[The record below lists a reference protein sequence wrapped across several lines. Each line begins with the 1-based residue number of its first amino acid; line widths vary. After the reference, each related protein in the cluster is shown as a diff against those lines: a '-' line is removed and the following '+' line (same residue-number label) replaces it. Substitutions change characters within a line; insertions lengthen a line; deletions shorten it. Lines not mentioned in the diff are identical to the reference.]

1 MRRTFALA
9 TLNAVTLAGLVCLL
23 GPAAASALRAP
34 ASHAEAERRREAGR
48 YGLEAQAPY
57 DVVEKTI
64 PELSAAMRAGTVTSK
79 ALVQAYL
86 ARIEAYDHQGPSL
99 NAIITINPQ
108 ALAKAEALDR
118 ERTARGPRGP
128 LHGIPIILKDNYD
141 TGDMPTTA
149 ASIALKGSMPERD
162 GFQVRKLRDAGVV
175 VVGKSNLHEFA
186 RGITT
191 ISTLGG
197 QTRNPY
203 DPTRNPGGSS
213 GGTGAAIAANFA
225 AFGMGTDTCGSIRY
239 PSAHNSLVGLRPTMG
254 VSSRSGIVPL
264 ALSQDVGGPLART
277 VTDIAIVLDATVG
290 ADADDAVTSRSAG
303 KIPSSYI
310 TSLERD
316 GLRGARLG
324 VLVPLFGAAPEDQ
337 RAGSVVRTA
346 VQAMEQRG
354 AQTVELKVDGLPNEG
369 EVSLIRFEFKFNLNA
384 YLART
389 PRAPVKSLTEILDK
403 GLFHPSLEQAFRR
416 SNDVAT
422 LDSDEYRAMQA
433 KQAQLR
439 ETLLAAM
446 DDNHVVALVYPTLK
460 RTAAKIGEPQT
471 GGNCAAS
478 AATGLPAIT
487 VPAGFAD
494 DGMPVGVEFLGRPF
508 AEPDLL
514 KLAYAFEQATH
525 HRRPPS
531 LTPALKP

>member
-1 MRRTFALA
+1 MRTTRASA
-9 TLNAVTLAGLVCLL
+9 VLNAVFIAGLLCVL
-23 GPAAASALRAP
+23 GPA
-34 ASHAEAERRREAGR
+34 HAGR
-48 YGLEAQAPY
+48 VGLQARASY

-64 PELSAAMRAGTVTSK
+64 PELAAALRNGETTSQE
-79 ALVQAYL
+79 LVRVYL
-86 ARIEAYDHQGPSL
+86 TRIEAYDHQGPAL
-99 NAIITINPQ
+99 NAIIALNPN
-108 ALAKAEALDR
+108 AVADADALDR
-118 ERTARGPRGP
+118 ERAARGPRGP

-141 TGDMPTTA
+141 TADMPTTA
-149 ASIALKGSMPERD
+149 ASIALKGSIPERD
-162 GFQVRKLRDAGVV
+162 GFQVRKLRDAGAVI
-175 VVGKSNLHEFA
+175 VGKSNLHEFA

-225 AFGMGTDTCGSIRY
+225 AAGMGTDTCGSIRY

-254 VSSRSGIVPL
+254 LSSRSGIVPL

-277 VTDIAIVLDATVG
+277 VTDVALILDATVG
-290 ADADDAVTSRSAG
+290 ADPDDPVTSRSAG
-303 KIPSSYI
+303 KIPRTY
-310 TSLERD
+310 TASLDRD

-324 VLVPLFGAAPEDQ
+324 VFVPLFGAAPEDQ

-354 AQTVELKVDGLPNEG
+354 AQTVDVRLDGLPAEG
-369 EVSLIRFEFKFNLNA
+369 EISLIRFEFKFHLNA

-389 PRAPVKSLTEILDK
+389 PRAPVKSLAEILDK
-403 GLFHPSLEQAFRR
+403 GLYHPSLEQGFRR

-439 ETLLAAM
+439 ERLLTTM
-446 DDNHVVALVYPTLK
+446 DDQHVVALVYPALR

-478 AATGLPAIT
+478 ASTGLPAIT

-508 AEPDLL
+508 SEPELL

-531 LTPALKP
+531 LTPSLTR